1 MADFDLPDDLIAAQR
16 AYDEADARVEEVTA
30 TLPSS
35 VAVLAGEAE
44 FTDEQ
49 RAALAEARA
58 ERLMRLTGLIDHP
71 WWQSV
76 DNKLD
81 AQKQLRSAARAL
93 S

>member
-16 AYDEADARVEEVTA
+16 AYDEADARVDEVTA
-30 TLPSS
+30 ALPSS
-35 VAVLAGEAE
+35 IAVVAGEAE

-49 RAALAEARA
+49 RAALVEARA
-58 ERLMRLTGLIDHP
+58 ERLMRLAGLLDHP
-71 WWQSV
+71 WWQGV

-81 AQKQLRSAARAL
+81 AQKQLRSAAR